1 MCYGSSGDIGG
12 MIVNVGNSWRRWKEG
27 GREGERGWGGRQ
39 GGKEGGTKGVREGE
53 RRGGV
58 EEDRIVLEGIFVF
71 SHVIS
76 PCVFLPSLLS
86 YLLTRDSCC
95 DSIDPY

>member
-1 MCYGSSGDIGG
+1 M
-12 MIVNVGNSWRRWKEG
+12 
-27 GREGERGWGGRQ
+27 REE
-39 GGKEGGTKGVREGE
+39 E

-58 EEDRIVLEGIFVF
+58 EEDRIVLKEYYFVS

-86 YLLTRDSCC
+86 YLLTRDSRC
-95 DSIDPY
+95 DSMDPY